1 MQRALGQK
9 SGESTRNSGK
19 KKKKHFSLSLGGL
32 IFKMFT
38 FNFSV
43 LGI

>member
-9 SGESTRNSGK
+9 SGESTRNSG